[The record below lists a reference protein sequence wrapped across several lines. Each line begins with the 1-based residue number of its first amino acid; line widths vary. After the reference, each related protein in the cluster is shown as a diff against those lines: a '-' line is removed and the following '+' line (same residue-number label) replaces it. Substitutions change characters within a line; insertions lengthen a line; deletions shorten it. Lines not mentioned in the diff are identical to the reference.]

1 VINGS
6 NAELYMLL
14 SEYRGEQNAGNRANL
29 FIVVIVVRLVVVL
42 MVMLSPHLV
51 MVLVIFGLL
60 IKT

>member
-1 VINGS
+1 
-6 NAELYMLL
+6 MLL